1 MKSHGCA
8 LGSLFGTAP
17 QLVGRAWWLCRHS
30 FCSVDFATT
39 CLGFLYEVKKDWCG
53 YHARPSVTCQ
63 QLNCLSDFMEVDIGA
78 LYSRA
83 GVRRNGLRERHT
95 VLNGVNEFE
104 PVHSIYIL
112 PIWVKLPRP
121 AEVLNALSLYI
132 YEFHEIWL
140 SKLILQR
147 VHVIFPRALHF
158 LLICI
163 KVGTRQAYKN
173 VLNENRCSKI
183 CRFGA

>member
-1 MKSHGCA
+1 
-8 LGSLFGTAP
+8 
-17 QLVGRAWWLCRHS
+17 
-30 FCSVDFATT
+30 
-39 CLGFLYEVKKDWCG
+39 
-53 YHARPSVTCQ
+53 
-63 QLNCLSDFMEVDIGA
+63 MEVDIGA

-83 GVRRNGLRERHT
+83 GVRRNGLRERNT

-112 PIWVKLPRP
+112 PIWVKLSRP

-173 VLNENRCSKI
+173 VLTENRCSKI